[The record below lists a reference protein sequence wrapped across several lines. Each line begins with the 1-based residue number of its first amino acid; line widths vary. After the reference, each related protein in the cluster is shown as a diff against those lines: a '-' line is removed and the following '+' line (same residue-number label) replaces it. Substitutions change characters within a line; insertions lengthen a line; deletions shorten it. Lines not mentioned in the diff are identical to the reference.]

1 MKIAIL
7 TQPLRTNYGGIL
19 QDYALQTI
27 LRRLGHEPVT
37 IDYDCRY
44 TKARWL
50 MGRIK
55 SILKGTKHHIQYPQY
70 NRSGQENL
78 NRFIHEN
85 IVMTKPVDTPTKEIF
100 DSIHPEAFIVGSD
113 QVWAPACNVPIEYLG
128 NMFLDFAPDFKG
140 KRVAYAASFGS
151 GEWKY
156 TPEWTEKC
164 SKLAKNFDAISVRE
178 DSGVRLC
185 REYLGVE
192 AVHVLDPT
200 LLLTADDY
208 KKLLVQPEKRTR
220 SLFAY
225 ILDTSAQK
233 IAFLQ
238 SIADQFDLNLVIKG
252 ANDDLQWD
260 DSIEGWL
267 SDIRDS
273 AMVVTDSFHGSVFSI
288 LFHRPFLSI
297 VNNKRGT
304 DRFTSLLNKL
314 GLNDMLVK
322 NINEIGRITNI
333 INWDVVDQ
341 KLNVE
346 RESSINFLKNAL

>member
-44 TKARWL
+44 TKVRWL
-50 MGRIK
+50 LGRIK
-55 SILKGTKHHIQYPQY
+55 SILKGTKHHIQYPHY
-70 NRSGQENL
+70 SRSGQENL

-85 IVMTKPVDTPTKEIF
+85 IVMTKPVDSPTKEIF
-100 DSIHPEAFIVGSD
+100 DSIHPEVFLVGSD

-151 GEWKY
+151 GEWTY

-164 SKLAKNFDAISVRE
+164 SKLAKKFDAISVRE

-185 REYLGVE
+185 KDYLGVE
-192 AVHVLDPT
+192 ATHVMDPT
-200 LLLTADDY
+200 LLLTTDDY
-208 KKLLVQPEKRTR
+208 NGLLGKPKRSSKR
-220 SLFAY
+220 LFAY
-225 ILDTSAQK
+225 ILDTSVDK
-233 IAFLQ
+233 ISFLQ
-238 SIADQFDLNLVIKG
+238 GVADKFGLELVIKG
-252 ANDDLQWD
+252 ANDDLKWE
-260 DSIEGWL
+260 DSIEEWL
-267 SDIRDS
+267 SDIRDA
-273 AMVVTDSFHGSVFSI
+273 AMVITDSFHGSVFSI

-297 VNNKRGT
+297 VNNKRGA

-314 GLNDMLVK
+314 GLNDRLIK
-322 NINEIGRITNI
+322 DINEINGIINV
-333 INWDVVDQ
+333 INWDAVDQ